1 MEVQRKTILDAIEK
15 ISCGLATNGVLP
27 EMMNINYE
35 YGVLVTYNGPI
46 MAMTDLDLGEA
57 AFSVPAAKFINTVK
71 TMPDTFQ
78 LLNTETAIEFT
89 AKGKKSKTNFG
100 IAKHEGENIILKS
113 ADSLQTYIEEQNDKN
128 DHDESLLW
136 DELPLDFETG
146 VKLCMFSAAK
156 TTNLGTLSCLSFNKD
171 CITSSDNMRISA
183 YRMEKEMDT
192 FLLPASVCASILQL
206 KPKYYHLQE
215 DGRTLLFTND
225 ENDILCIRTVS
236 GDYPNYSAIAFDTK
250 YEEKEDLIL
259 PEEIIDMVKSVG
271 TVNADVQSAE
281 QYITISLKDSVIT
294 VETTHQSGWGKQ
306 EVELD
311 YDLDLDFCVST
322 GCPAFLEILKHSA
335 QIKLTKD
342 DNRLVFCSEHYRH
355 VLPLLQAK
363 KEE

>member
-15 ISCGLATNGVLP
+15 VSCGLATNGVLP
-27 EMMNINYE
+27 EMMNLNYE
-35 YGVLVTYNGPI
+35 YGTLVTYNGPI
-46 MAMTDLDLGEA
+46 MAMTTLEMGDDP
-57 AFSVPAAKFINTVK
+57 FSVPAEKFTNTVK
-71 TMPDTFQ
+71 TMPETFQ
-78 LLNTETAIEFT
+78 MLNTETAIEFT

-113 ADSLQTYIEEQNDKN
+113 ADTLQTYIEGEDD
-128 DHDESLLW
+128 DHDIW
-136 DELPLDFETG
+136 KDLPDDFGTG

-156 TTNLGTLSCLSFNKD
+156 TTNLGTLSCIYFDKD
-171 CITSSDNMRISA
+171 CITSSDNTRISA

-192 FLLPASVCASILQL
+192 FLLPAAVCSSILQL
-206 KPKYYHLQE
+206 KPMYYHLQE
-215 DGRTLLFTND
+215 DGRTLLFMNED
-225 ENDILCIRTVS
+225 ADVFCVRTIS
-236 GDYPNYSAIAFDTK
+236 GEYPNYSAIAFDTK

-271 TVNADVQSAE
+271 TVNADIQSAE
-281 QYITISLKDSVIT
+281 QYITISLKDSIIT